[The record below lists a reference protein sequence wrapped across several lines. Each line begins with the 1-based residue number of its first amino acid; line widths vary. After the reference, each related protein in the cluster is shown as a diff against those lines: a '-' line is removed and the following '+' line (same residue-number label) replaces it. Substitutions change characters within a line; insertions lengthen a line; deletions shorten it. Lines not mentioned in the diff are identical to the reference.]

1 MIVGLGIDLIEI
13 ERIKSIY
20 LRHGSRFTHR
30 ILTDAEQVYVLRP
43 VDPGS
48 RLAGRWA
55 AKEAALKALGTGLA
69 DGIRWR
75 DIEILPDEKGKPVL
89 TFHGKALERARLLN
103 AGYIHVT
110 ITHSQTLAMA
120 QVILE
125 NSPFFKLP
133 QNGSN
138 ALT

>member
-20 LRHGSRFTHR
+20 LRHGPRFTNR
-30 ILTDAEQVYVLRP
+30 ILTDAEQAYVLRP
-43 VDPGS
+43 TDPSS

-75 DIEILPDEKGKPVL
+75 DLEILPDEKGKPVL
-89 TFHGKALERARLLN
+89 TFHGRALERANMLRADSL
-103 AGYIHVT
+103 HVT
-110 ITHSQTLAMA
+110 ITHGQSMA
-120 QVILE
+120 IAEVILE
-125 NSPFFKLP
+125 NRS
-133 QNGSN
+133 
-138 ALT
+138 AII